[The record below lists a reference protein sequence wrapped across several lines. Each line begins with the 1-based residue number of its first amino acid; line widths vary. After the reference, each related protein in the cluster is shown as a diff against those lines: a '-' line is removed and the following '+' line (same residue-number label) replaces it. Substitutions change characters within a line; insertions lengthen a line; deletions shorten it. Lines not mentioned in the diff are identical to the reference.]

1 LEWNFHAL
9 GRVKLSLFCHSHGS
23 IKGKALRD
31 KGFRLFT
38 LILTPQGFSSVKSRV
53 SEYSLLRVTEERY
66 IVMPPDWA
74 RVLQPNQTIDMGF
87 CANKLGADYQPTRVS
102 VN

>member
-1 LEWNFHAL
+1 MQAFEVMGTIDENGQLILDRHLNIPAPS
-9 GRVKLSLFCHSHGS
+9 RVKVIVLSLFCHSHGS

-53 SEYSLLRVTEERY
+53 SEYSLLRVTEER
-66 IVMPPDWA
+66 
-74 RVLQPNQTIDMGF
+74 
-87 CANKLGADYQPTRVS
+87 
-102 VN
+102 